1 MGDAQRI
8 DLLDPAE
15 VARLGGIEIVA
26 EGVVEGFLAGIHR
39 SPFRGFSVE
48 FTEHRAYQ
56 PGDELRYLDWKILA
70 RADRLFVKQF
80 EEETNLRAM
89 ILVDASRSMAW
100 RGAPARLTKRA
111 YADRLAAA
119 LALILLRQRD
129 ATGLITFDEAVRE
142 VVPPRVRAGQWA
154 RLVRGLERTPDGGGT
169 AAEAALGQLTSLL
182 VRRGL
187 VVLVSDL
194 LFDRELALTALRYL
208 RHRGHHVIVLHLMD
222 PAEAELSGAPE
233 VRFRDRGLAY
243 RVPAPRDRL
252 PPRAHRL
259 ALRHGAPPA
268 DVTFLHPLALLGL
281 AAAAIPALLHLL
293 ERRIPPEAEFPPLR
307 YLSEAER
314 QSARRLRL
322 RHVLLLLLR
331 TALIALIVLAAARP
345 LVPAPTPASIA
356 RAAVHQRTALVVILD
371 NSVSSG
377 VVVDGRPMLDRLRAA
392 ARSSLAAA
400 AASDRLWLVLAD
412 GVARAGTRE
421 ALLATVDSAGVSPG
435 RRQ

>member
-1 MGDAQRI
+1 MADTARI
-8 DLLDPAE
+8 DLLDPAD

-26 EGVVEGFLAGIHR
+26 TGVVEGFLAGIHR

-56 PGDELRYLDWKILA
+56 PGDELRYLDWRILA
-70 RADRLFVKQF
+70 RADRLFVKQL

-169 AAEAALGQLTSLL
+169 AAETALGQITSLL

-233 VRFRDRGLAY
+233 VRFRDPESAVSVVVRPRELARTY
-243 RVPAPRDRL
+243 RETVRREITAWRTTCRRHGIAYHHVLTDL
-252 PPRAHRL
+252 PFGM
-259 ALRHGAPPA
+259 ALR
-268 DVTFLHPLALLGL
+268 LL
-281 AAAAIPALLHLL
+281 
-293 ERRIPPEAEFPPLR
+293 
-307 YLSEAER
+307 
-314 QSARRLRL
+314 
-322 RHVLLLLLR
+322 
-331 TALIALIVLAAARP
+331 T
-345 LVPAPTPASIA
+345 
-356 RAAVHQRTALVVILD
+356 
-371 NSVSSG
+371 
-377 VVVDGRPMLDRLRAA
+377 
-392 ARSSLAAA
+392 
-400 AASDRLWLVLAD
+400 
-412 GVARAGTRE
+412 
-421 ALLATVDSAGVSPG
+421 
-435 RRQ
+435 